1 MTLDPTVVRDHLN
14 AAASALDTD
23 AQGKAYE
30 KLIVYLFET
39 TPGCIAESDLISA
52 FGSEQVDVAV
62 GNMGVPDG
70 PALLPA
76 TFLVECKN
84 WSRPVDSSTIGYFIN
99 TLANRS
105 VEAGLLIAAQGI
117 TGDARDK
124 SYAHSLLIQASARRI
139 SILVVTTEEV
149 ASLASGSEFVE
160 MLNRRYLRAV
170 ASSGMGVPEP
180 PHHAT

>member
-1 MTLDPTVVRDHLN
+1 MTFDQTVVREHLH

-30 KLIVYLFET
+30 KLIVYLFEC
-39 TPGCIAESDLISA
+39 TPGCLVEPDVISS

-62 GNMGVPDG
+62 GNLRFPDG

-84 WSRPVDSSTIGYFIN
+84 WSRPVDSSTLGYFIN

-105 VEAGLLIAAQGI
+105 VEVGLMIAAQGI
-117 TGDARDK
+117 TGDPRDL

-139 SILVVTTEEV
+139 RVLVITSEEV
-149 ASLASGSEFVE
+149 AALTSGSQFVE
-160 MLNRRYLRAV
+160 LLNRRHLRAV
-170 ASSGMGVPEP
+170 ASGVGVPI
-180 PHHAT
+180 